1 MRLTSDMLQCPTVT
15 LTTSEH
21 EKRNAEIHRAR
32 ITEGRVGPAAVPD
45 SDTHGKRNRRV
56 KQRSCDSRLQICEA
70 WAAPEIF
77 LDQINPLY
85 RKEEKNASEIPQCST
100 VTLTTSES

>member
-1 MRLTSDMLQCPTVT
+1 MRNVMQKYNRLI
-15 LTTSEH
+15 TT
-21 EKRNAEIHRAR
+21 AFRAR
-32 ITEGRVGPAAVPD
+32 ITEGRVGHPAVSD
-45 SDTHGKRNRRV
+45 SDTHGKRNLRV
-56 KQRSCDSRLQICEA
+56 KQRSCDCRLQICEA

-100 VTLTTSES
+100 VTLTASET